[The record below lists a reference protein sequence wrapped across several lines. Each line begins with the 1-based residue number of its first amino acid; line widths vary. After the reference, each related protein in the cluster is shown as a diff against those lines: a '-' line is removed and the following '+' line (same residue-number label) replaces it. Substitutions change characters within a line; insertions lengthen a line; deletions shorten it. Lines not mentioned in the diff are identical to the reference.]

1 MGPRIQPSLV
11 NALGGS
17 LEAGP
22 PREPGAAGPWTRPMT
37 VEQQSAELPVGPVR
51 LFTYSLIFWSG
62 VALVFALQD
71 LLLDQTEGRPTDPL
85 HLGVA
90 IQLASWLPCA
100 FLTPAIALV
109 AVRYRFRT
117 SARTHATLAHAL
129 ASVAFIVVGGALMG
143 MSQWLLPWERNS
155 AGLFAAMAGGIVQY
169 LGPDFLIYVLMV
181 AAVQA
186 GAYARES
193 RERALAAATYE
204 RQLAEAKLHV
214 LNAQLQPHF
223 LFNALHAISA
233 LVWQDPQ
240 QADRLL
246 ARLSELLRLT
256 LRNGTRVETTLED
269 ELALLE
275 RYAELQQARY
285 GDRLQV
291 TFEID
296 PLAYGAWVPRLIL
309 QPLVE
314 NAVRHGVSPR
324 ITPGRVEVRAEARG
338 ARLHLTIRDDGVGL
352 PGEGVREGM
361 GLTITRAR
369 LQQLYGAAHE
379 FGIAPAPGG
388 GALCTL
394 VFPLR
399 LGPATA
405 P

>member
-1 MGPRIQPSLV
+1 VRRLSQG
-11 NALGGS
+11 
-17 LEAGP
+17 
-22 PREPGAAGPWTRPMT
+22 
-37 VEQQSAELPVGPVR
+37 LPTGLLR
-51 LFTYSLIFWSG
+51 LFSCGVVFWSG
-62 VALVFALQD
+62 VALVFGLQN
-71 LLLDQTEGRPTDPL
+71 LLLAQAQGRAAAPL
-85 HLGVA
+85 SREIAG
-90 IQLASWLPCA
+90 QLASWLPCA
-100 FLTPAIALV
+100 LLTPAVALV
-109 AVRYRFRT
+109 AVRYRFRAGAWT
-117 SARTHATLAHAL
+117 RAAIAHLLAAVVFL
-129 ASVAFIVVGGALMG
+129 VVGGALMG
-143 MSQWLLPWERNS
+143 ASQWLLPWIRDP
-155 AGLFAAMAGGIVQY
+155 AGVVAAMRTAIVQY

-233 LVWQDPQ
+233 LVWQDPG

-256 LRNGTRVETTLED
+256 LRNSTMVETTLDD

-275 RYAELQQARY
+275 RYADLQRARY
-285 GDRLQV
+285 GERLQI

-296 PLAYGAWVPRLIL
+296 PLAHRALVPRLIL

-314 NAVRHGVSPR
+314 NAVRHGITRR
-324 ITPGRVEVRAEARG
+324 ITPGRVEVRAAPHEG
-338 ARLHLTIRDDGVGL
+338 RLRLTIRDDGIGL
-352 PGEGVREGM
+352 PSDGVREGM
-361 GLTITRAR
+361 GLSITRAR

-379 FGIAPAPGG
+379 FDIAPVPGG
-388 GALCTL
+388 GVLCTL
-394 VFPLR
+394 ELPLR
-399 LGPATA
+399 LGQATA